1 MPNTLAHIAINS
13 ISTKILIRNSELLW
27 IYIGCIIPD
36 VPWIIIK
43 IISFILPQINGY
55 DLQVYAIIQSSLLF
69 SIILSISFSLL
80 AKYKVRIF
88 AILLLGSI
96 VHLLLDLIQIK
107 WANGVILFAPFS
119 WELINYGFFWP
130 ENIINYIITFSG
142 LLYFILN
149 WKKAKIEKLEFSL
162 KSKFS
167 LISIVLFITY
177 LITPL
182 LFFQEVYN
190 NDNHFVKTL
199 KNIDDRE
206 GKYVELDRKPV
217 FFNDSTNSHRIQSF
231 NHDLIE
237 LSEINNIE
245 STRISIRGYFET
257 NNRIKVIDYHEN
269 WDTFRDG
276 ASYLGLTLILL
287 VWILALKRNWT

>member
-96 VHLLLDLIQIK
+96 LHLLLDIIQIK

-217 FFNDSTNSHRIQSF
+217 FFNDSTNSHWIQSF